1 MYIDPRH
8 LAQLSMI
15 VEAGSFQTA
24 ADRIGL
30 SQPAL
35 SRNIRTLE
43 NRIGAPVFDRSHR
56 RAVPTDLGL
65 RLAQSGLAIR
75 VAEEQA
81 GHYSERVS
89 AGAAG
94 QLRIGAPPII
104 AGQFLTSRILTFL
117 LDRPDCKVDVRVGL
131 VHELRTMLERAQ
143 IDLVVGPRDLAD
155 RVAESHFVPLVDDRV
170 GILCRAG
177 HDLLD
182 YKTIRP
188 QDFEQQHWV
197 AHSRG
202 SMLRQQTEGAL
213 IALGLENINIM
224 AETDS
229 IQSVLEMVGSTDLI
243 STMPRE
249 TTRPYLDSKLTFLDF
264 DHPQFHRPIGAI
276 RRTSAP
282 MNRAVDEFVNV
293 LKASP
298 KESEVP
304 PRF

>member
-43 NRIGAPVFDRSHR
+43 DRIGAPVFDRSAR
-56 RAVPTDLGL
+56 RAIPTDLGL

-75 VAEEQA
+75 IAEEQA
-81 GHYSERVS
+81 GTYSELVS
-89 AGAAG
+89 AGLAG
-94 QLRIGAPPII
+94 NLRIGAPPII
-104 AGQFLTSRILTFL
+104 AGQFLSSRISTFIRA
-117 LDRPDCKVDVRVGL
+117 RPNCKIELRVGL

-155 RVAESHFVPLVDDRV
+155 RVAESVFVPLADDRV
-170 GILCRAG
+170 GILCRSDHPLLHRGTIVPA
-177 HDLLD
+177 DLE
-182 YKTIRP
+182 R
-188 QDFEQQHWV
+188 QQWV

-213 IALGLENINIM
+213 IAMGLEKIEVSV
-224 AETDS
+224 ETDS
-229 IQSVLEMVGSTDLI
+229 IQSVLEIVGETDLI

-249 TTRPYLDSKLTFLDF
+249 TTRPYLENRLQFLNI
-264 DHPQFHRPIGAI
+264 DHAQLHRPIGAI
-276 RRTSAP
+276 RRTNAP
-282 MNRAVDEFVNV
+282 ANRVVDEFVKM
-293 LKASP
+293 LIGGASTP
-298 KESEVP
+298 VAQ
-304 PRF
+304 

>member
-15 VEAGSFQTA
+15 VEAGSFQAA

-35 SRNIRTLE
+35 SRNMRTLE
-43 NRIGAPVFDRSHR
+43 HRIGAPVFDRSSR
-56 RAVPTDLGL
+56 RAMPTDLGL
-65 RLAQSGLAIR
+65 RLAQNGLAIR

-81 GHYSERVS
+81 GKYSERVS
-89 AGAAG
+89 SGAAG

-104 AGQFLTSRILTFL
+104 AGQFLTSRICRFL
-117 LDRPDCKVDVRVGL
+117 IDRPDCKVDVRVGL

-143 IDLVVGPRDLAD
+143 IDLVIGPRDLAD
-155 RVAESHFVPLVDDRV
+155 RVAESHFVPLADDRV
-170 GILCRAG
+170 GILCRAD
-177 HDLLD
+177 HDLLARE
-182 YKTIRP
+182 TI
-188 QDFEQQHWV
+188 QLTDLEQQHWV

-213 IALGLENINIM
+213 IALGLERINITV
-224 AETDS
+224 ETDS
-229 IQSVLEMVGSTDLI
+229 IQSVLEIVGSTDLI

-249 TTRPYLDSKLTFLDF
+249 TTRPYLADRLTFLAF

-282 MNRAVDEFVNV
+282 TNRAVDEFVNV
-293 LKASP
+293 LK
-298 KESEVP
+298 SETP
-304 PRF
+304 AIDPI

>member
-8 LAQLSMI
+8 LTQLSMI
-15 VEAGSFQTA
+15 VEAGSFQAA

-35 SRNIRTLE
+35 SRNMRTLE
-43 NRIGAPVFDRSHR
+43 NRIGAPVFDRSSR

-81 GHYSERVS
+81 GRYSERVS

-104 AGQFLTSRILTFL
+104 AGQFLTSRICRFL
-117 LDRPDCKVDVRVGL
+117 RDRPDCKVDVRVGL

-143 IDLVVGPRDLAD
+143 IDLVIGPRDLAD
-155 RVAESHFVPLVDDRV
+155 RVAESHFVPLANDRV

-177 HDLLD
+177 HDLLAQQ
-182 YKTIRP
+182 TIRSA
-188 QDFEQQHWV
+188 DLERQHWV

-213 IALGLENINIM
+213 IALGLEKINITV
-224 AETDS
+224 ETDS
-229 IQSVLEMVGSTDLI
+229 IQSVLEIVGSTDLI

-249 TTRPYLDSKLTFLDF
+249 TSRPYLESRLAFLDF

-282 MNRAVDEFVNV
+282 LNRAVEEFVKV
-293 LKASP
+293 LKSGATVV
-298 KESEVP
+298 EH
-304 PRF
+304 

>member
-8 LAQLSMI
+8 LTQLSMI
-15 VEAGSFQTA
+15 VEAGSFQAA

-35 SRNIRTLE
+35 SRNMRTLE
-43 NRIGAPVFDRSHR
+43 NRIGAPVFDRSSR

-65 RLAQSGLAIR
+65 RLAQNGLAIR

-81 GHYSERVS
+81 GRYSERVS

-104 AGQFLTSRILTFL
+104 AGQFLTSRICRFL
-117 LDRPDCKVDVRVGL
+117 HDRPDCKVDVRVGL

-143 IDLVVGPRDLAD
+143 IDLVIGPRDLAD
-155 RVAESHFVPLVDDRV
+155 RVAESHFVPLADDRV
-170 GILCRAG
+170 GVLCRAG
-177 HDLLD
+177 HDLLA
-182 YKTIRP
+182 KRTIRP
-188 QDFEQQHWV
+188 ADLERQQWV

-213 IALGLENINIM
+213 IALGLEKINITV
-224 AETDS
+224 ETDS
-229 IQSVLEMVGSTDLI
+229 IQSVLEIVGSTDLI

-249 TTRPYLDSKLTFLDF
+249 TTRPYLESGLLFLDF

-282 MNRAVDEFVNV
+282 LNRAVEEFVKV
-293 LKASP
+293 LKTGGNA
-298 KESEVP
+298 VGH
-304 PRF
+304 

>member
-8 LAQLSMI
+8 LTQLSMI
-15 VEAGSFQTA
+15 VEAGSFQAA

-35 SRNIRTLE
+35 SRNMRTLE
-43 NRIGAPVFDRSHR
+43 NRIGAPVFDRSSR

-81 GHYSERVS
+81 GRYSERVS

-104 AGQFLTSRILTFL
+104 AGQFLTSRICRFL
-117 LDRPDCKVDVRVGL
+117 RDRPDCKVDVRVGL

-143 IDLVVGPRDLAD
+143 IDLVIGPRDLAD
-155 RVAESHFVPLVDDRV
+155 RVAESEFVPLADDRV
-170 GILCRAG
+170 GILCRTG
-177 HDLLD
+177 HDLLASQ
-182 YKTIRP
+182 TIRST
-188 QDFEQQHWV
+188 DLERQHWV

-213 IALGLENINIM
+213 IALGLERINITV
-224 AETDS
+224 ETDS
-229 IQSVLEMVGSTDLI
+229 IQSVLEIVGSTDLI

-249 TTRPYLDSKLTFLDF
+249 TTRPYLESGLTFLDF

-276 RRTSAP
+276 RRNSAP
-282 MNRAVDEFVNV
+282 LNRAVEEFVRV
-293 LKASP
+293 LKTGAAVV
-298 KESEVP
+298 EH
-304 PRF
+304 